1 MNRHPNA
8 DFKNQCRNDPQVE
21 LESQFVLRLPP
32 EPARVLK
39 DTLSNGLPLKDR
51 LNIKLENDMRYGE
64 VRFDH
69 WLLHAKV
76 VDIPTIVESL
86 KTIDNKSFYK
96 TADICQMLICKE
108 EEDHTATDEES
119 PVKQKKKDP
128 NKVDKKFLWPHGIT
142 PCTKNVRRR
151 RFRKTLKKKYVEA
164 PEIEKEVKRLLR
176 VDNEAVNV
184 KWEVIC
190 EDEDQTKP
198 SKVSSSGTVK
208 TKRDSINGNTSQSL
222 DVAEH
227 DIFGEPVSDSEDDD
241 EEANL
246 NVMEIDEN
254 SRLSV
259 DSRVSDSNSMQVP
272 YSERSNNN
280 ATTSNGLVTEF
291 SKEMFQNDNNGDAEA
306 EKQQEEATPAKVPK
320 LEQFHSEYIIP
331 DSYTE
336 SPPVSVSKDSLI
348 QTRLATL
355 HAELAELRQRRQQQ
369 EIEIANIE
377 NIKLRQRF
385 QEILD
390 NLLTQEMQ
398 KVQEIHDL
406 ELE

>member
-1 MNRHPNA
+1 MNRHPNT
-8 DFKNQCRNDPQVE
+8 DYKSRNEPQVE
-21 LESQFVLRLPP
+21 LESQFILRLPP
-32 EPARVLK
+32 EPSRGLREALR
-39 DTLSNGLPLKDR
+39 SSLPLKDR
-51 LNIKLENDMRYGE
+51 LMIKLENDMRYGE

-76 VDIPTIVESL
+76 VDLPTIVESL

-108 EEDHTATDEES
+108 EDDHTATDEES

-142 PCTKNVRRR
+142 PPSKNVRRR

-176 VDNEAVNV
+176 EDNDAVNV

-190 EDEDQTKP
+190 EDEDQSKP

-208 TKRDSINGNTSQSL
+208 SKRENINGNTSQSL

-227 DIFGEPVSDSEDDD
+227 DIFGEAVSDSEDDD
-241 EEANL
+241 EEANI
-246 NVMEIDEN
+246 NVMELDEN
-254 SRLSV
+254 SHLTAE
-259 DSRVSDSNSMQVP
+259 SRISDSNSMQAA
-272 YSERSNNN
+272 YSERSSNN
-280 ATTSNGLVTEF
+280 ATTSSGLVTEF

-306 EKQQEEATPAKVPK
+306 EKQQDDATSTKTPK
-320 LEQFHSEYIIP
+320 LEQFHTEYIIP
-331 DSYTE
+331 DNYTE
-336 SPPVSVSKDSLI
+336 SPPVSVSKDS
-348 QTRLATL
+348 RLATL

-377 NIKLRQRF
+377 NVKLRQRF

-398 KVQEIHDL
+398 KVQEIQDL

>member
-1 MNRHPNA
+1 MA
-8 DFKNQCRNDPQVE
+8 ALKFLSGRNEPQVE
-21 LESQFVLRLPP
+21 LESQFILRLPS
-32 EPARVLK
+32 EPARVLREA
-39 DTLSNGLPLKDR
+39 LRSSLPLKDR
-51 LNIKLENDMRYGE
+51 LMIKLENDMRYGE

-76 VDIPTIVESL
+76 VDLPTIVESL

-108 EEDHTATDEES
+108 EDDHTATDEES

-142 PCTKNVRRR
+142 PPSKNVRRR

-176 VDNEAVNV
+176 EDNDAVNV

-190 EDEDQTKP
+190 EDEDQSKP

-208 TKRDSINGNTSQSL
+208 TKRENINGNTSQSL

-241 EEANL
+241 EEANI
-246 NVMEIDEN
+246 NVMELDEN
-254 SRLSV
+254 SHLTA
-259 DSRVSDSNSMQVP
+259 DSRVSDSNSMQAA
-272 YSERSNNN
+272 YSERSSNN
-280 ATTSNGLVTEF
+280 ATTSSGLVTEF
-291 SKEMFQNDNNGDAEA
+291 SKEMFHNDNNGDTET
-306 EKQQEEATPAKVPK
+306 EKQQDDATSTKVPK
-320 LEQFHSEYIIP
+320 LEQFHAEYIIS
-331 DSYTE
+331 DNYTE
-336 SPPVSVSKDSLI
+336 SPTVSISKDS
-348 QTRLATL
+348 RLATL

-377 NIKLRQRF
+377 NVKLKQRF

-398 KVQEIHDL
+398 KVQEIQDL

>member
-1 MNRHPNA
+1 MNRHPNT
-8 DFKNQCRNDPQVE
+8 DYKNRNEPQVE
-21 LESQFVLRLPP
+21 LESQFIMRLPP
-32 EPARVLK
+32 EPAKILREALR
-39 DTLSNGLPLKDR
+39 SGLPLKDR
-51 LNIKLENDMRYGE
+51 VAIKLENDMRYGE
-64 VRFDH
+64 VRVDN

-76 VDIPTIVESL
+76 VDLPTIVESL

-96 TADICQMLICKE
+96 TADICQMVICKE
-108 EEDHTATDEES
+108 EDDHTATDEES
-119 PVKQKKKDP
+119 PIKQKKKDP

-142 PCTKNVRRR
+142 PPTKNVRRR

-176 VDNEAVNV
+176 VDNDAVNV

-190 EDEDQTKP
+190 EDEDTSKP

-208 TKRDSINGNTSQSL
+208 TKRESMNGNTSQSL

-241 EEANL
+241 EEANI
-246 NVMEIDEN
+246 NVMELDEN
-254 SRLSV
+254 SRLSA
-259 DSRVSDSNSMQVP
+259 DSRVSDSNSMQAT
-272 YSERSNNN
+272 YSERSSNN
-280 ATTSNGLVTEF
+280 ATTSSGLVTEF
-291 SKEMFQNDNNGDAEA
+291 SKDMFQNDNNGDAET
-306 EKQQEEATPAKVPK
+306 EKQQDECTPPKVSK
-320 LEQFHSEYIIP
+320 LEQFQSEYIIS
-331 DSYTE
+331 DNYSE
-336 SPPVSVSKDSLI
+336 SIITPSSVSKDS
-348 QTRLATL
+348 RLATL

-377 NIKLRQRF
+377 NVKLRQRF

-398 KVQEIHDL
+398 KVQEIQDL
-406 ELE
+406 EME

>member
-1 MNRHPNA
+1 MNRHPNT
-8 DFKNQCRNDPQVE
+8 DYKSRNEPQVE
-21 LESQFVLRLPP
+21 LESQFIMRLPP
-32 EPARVLK
+32 EPARVLRE
-39 DTLSNGLPLKDR
+39 TLRSGLPLKDR
-51 LNIKLENDMRYGE
+51 LMIKLENDMRYGE

-69 WLLHAKV
+69 WLLHTKV
-76 VDIPTIVESL
+76 VDLPTIVESL

-108 EEDHTATDEES
+108 EDDHTATDEES

-142 PCTKNVRRR
+142 PPTKNVRRR

-176 VDNEAVNV
+176 EDNDAVNV

-190 EDEDQTKP
+190 EDEDQSKP

-208 TKRDSINGNTSQSL
+208 TKRENINGNTSQSL

-241 EEANL
+241 EEANI
-246 NVMEIDEN
+246 NVMELDEN
-254 SRLSV
+254 SHLTA
-259 DSRVSDSNSMQVP
+259 DSRVSDSNSMQAA
-272 YSERSNNN
+272 YSERSSNN
-280 ATTSNGLVTEF
+280 ATMSSGLVTEF
-291 SKEMFQNDNNGDAEA
+291 SKEMFQNDNNGDAET
-306 EKQQEEATPAKVPK
+306 EKQQDEATSAKASK
-320 LEQFHSEYIIP
+320 LEQFHAEYIIS
-331 DSYTE
+331 DNYTE
-336 SPPVSVSKDSLI
+336 SPQVSVSKDS
-348 QTRLATL
+348 RLATL

-377 NIKLRQRF
+377 NVKLRQRF

-398 KVQEIHDL
+398 KVQEIQDL

>member
-1 MNRHPNA
+1 MNRHPNT
-8 DFKNQCRNDPQVE
+8 DYKSRNEPQVE
-21 LESQFVLRLPP
+21 LESQFILRLPP
-32 EPARVLK
+32 EPSRVLREA
-39 DTLSNGLPLKDR
+39 LRSSLPIKDR
-51 LNIKLENDMRYGE
+51 LMIKLENDMRYGE

-76 VDIPTIVESL
+76 VDLPTIVESL

-96 TADICQMLICKE
+96 TADICQLLICKE
-108 EEDHTATDEES
+108 EDDHTATDEES

-142 PCTKNVRRR
+142 PPTKNVRRR

-176 VDNEAVNV
+176 EDNDAVNV

-190 EDEDQTKP
+190 EDEDQSKP

-208 TKRDSINGNTSQSL
+208 TKRENINGNTSQSL

-227 DIFGEPVSDSEDDD
+227 DIFGEAVSDSEDDD
-241 EEANL
+241 EEANI
-246 NVMEIDEN
+246 NVMELDEN
-254 SRLSV
+254 SHLTA
-259 DSRVSDSNSMQVP
+259 DSRVSDSNSMQAA
-272 YSERSNNN
+272 YSERSSNN
-280 ATTSNGLVTEF
+280 ATTSSGLVTEF
-291 SKEMFQNDNNGDAEA
+291 SKEMFQNDNHGDAEI
-306 EKQQEEATPAKVPK
+306 EKQRDDATSTKVSK
-320 LEQFHSEYIIP
+320 LEQFHEEYIIP
-331 DSYTE
+331 DNFADL
-336 SPPVSVSKDSLI
+336 PVSISKDA
-348 QTRLATL
+348 RLATL
-355 HAELAELRQRRQQQ
+355 HAELAQLRQRRQQQ

-377 NIKLRQRF
+377 NVKLRQRF

-398 KVQEIHDL
+398 KVQEIQDL